1 MTMETHDFDS
11 DEDSPDFRR
20 MHDVLGPGQ
29 IDASLRQTLQ
39 TLWMIMPADKKNV
52 DAVEKEF
59 RRLVDRALRDLREDS
74 DLFGGARD
82 G

>member
-1 MTMETHDFDS
+1 MTMETHNFDS
-11 DEDSPDFRR
+11 DEDGPDVRR
-20 MHDVLGPGQ
+20 MHDILGPGQ

-39 TLWMIMPADKKNV
+39 TLWVMMPPDKRNV

-74 DLFGGARD
+74 NLFDGATE
-82 G
+82 